1 MRLFMLKFTH
11 GVEIG
16 AHLAYL
22 GHHARTGDF
31 NVFQIAYDEDL
42 HKKQIEV
49 MLRFYKTKPNPII
62 DFIFYIIGSI
72 VRYLCYISPVFLLN
86 KIATALEMFAVFS
99 YEGLANRFPEHREI
113 LLEMGETEKKHIEY
127 FKA

>member
-1 MRLFMLKFTH
+1 MLKFTH

-22 GHHARTGDF
+22 GHYQRTRDI
-31 NVFQIAYDEDL
+31 NVFKIAYDEDL
-42 HKKQIEV
+42 HKKQIKII
-49 MLRFYKTKPNPII
+49 LRTHKTKPNPII
-62 DFIFYIIGSI
+62 DLMFYIVGSI

-86 KIATALEMFAVFS
+86 KVAMLLEMFAVFS
-99 YEGLANRFPEHREI
+99 YEGLANRFPDHRDT
-113 LLEMGETEKKHIEY
+113 LLEMGETEKRHIEY